1 MPDWLVRAC
10 ITEGYLHLPFFDK
23 ARQAVTAD
31 KPVKQQRHFNILPF
45 MLVSSS
51 RSTGA
56 CIPPDVNAE
65 FMVLCALV
73 YEVDHYVED
82 VVAGLEGVNARE
94 VERIVHEIFDES
106 STDRLPRRQSEY
118 APEHHKLESQLS
130 QQLEKIKHTL
140 RRRVSWVLGHPKV
153 ISASKHNQAL
163 LHMQLEAFYIGQI
176 TSVYESSSLTDSG
189 KHQRSSTRSQES
201 YHNWVHTT
209 ASAHA
214 SGPVVFTFLTCLLG
228 ASKDGQDCFQSTEA
242 KYVAQDLSMH
252 SACLVRMENDI
263 GSVTRDRKEHNLN
276 SVDFSEFDSG
286 STEEA
291 EDLQNRLQQLKR
303 LAAYERDCAKVAF
316 ARLGE
321 LGVADRV
328 MKGLKGFC
336 NVVDLCGQVYAM
348 EDLTP
353 ALERC
358 A

>member
-1 MPDWLVRAC
+1 
-10 ITEGYLHLPFFDK
+10 
-23 ARQAVTAD
+23 
-31 KPVKQQRHFNILPF
+31 

-82 VVAGLEGVNARE
+82 VVAGLGGINARE

-106 STDRLPRRQSEY
+106 SNDRLPKRQSEH
-118 APEHHKLESQLS
+118 APEHQSQLP
-130 QQLEKIKHTL
+130 QQLEKIEHTL
-140 RRRVSWVLGHPKV
+140 RRGISWVLGHPKV
-153 ISASKHNQAL
+153 ISASKHDQAL
-163 LHMQLEAFYIGQI
+163 LQRQLEAFYIGQI
-176 TSVYESSSLTDSG
+176 TSVYESSSLTDSR
-189 KHQRSSTRSQES
+189 KYQRFSTRSQES
-201 YHNWVHTT
+201 YHDWVHTT
-209 ASAHA
+209 ASAHT

-228 ASKDGQDCFQSTEA
+228 TSKDGQDCFQGAEA

-252 SACLVRMENDI
+252 LACLARMENDI
-263 GSVTRDRKEHNLN
+263 GSVIRDRKEHNLN
-276 SVDFSEFDSG
+276 SVDFPEIDTG
-286 STEEA
+286 SMEEA
-291 EDLQNRLQQLKR
+291 EDLQDRLQQLNR

-321 LGVADRV
+321 LGVADKV

-336 NVVDLCGQVYAM
+336 NAVDLFGQIYAM

-353 ALERC
+353 GLERC